1 MGYGSD
7 GFDQDDGAQRD
18 FTAPDSRWFR
28 RQDGP
33 DGRDAAPAS
42 SGRKGVSQRDLE
54 AVRQRLRAE
63 IAADVQRQI
72 ESAAARTDR
81 RLDEVLAAVRGLSA
95 RLEAV
100 ARNVDSL
107 MDALR
112 DQGVRDAIDGGRA
125 TSDFHRRHLDLA
137 QSYGRLVQQ
146 DLRMLVRPLCPRLDG
161 EGEAELARR
170 RAMVVGEL
178 VMMLFHPLDQ
188 PVAVSQEDIV
198 AELRDHGLATGAVQF
213 RAQFDAVFRRA
224 GELRDG
230 VAALPF
236 TAHLDTGVDPAA
248 LRADQYQPW
257 NRELADTGRP
267 EFVVAHAYVV
277 AGDRPQALTQP
288 IVFLAP
294 TAPAV
299 PAAPAAA
306 S

>member
-7 GFDQDDGAQRD
+7 GFEPDDGAQRD
-18 FTAPDSRWFR
+18 VTAPDPRWFR
-28 RQDGP
+28 RQDAP
-33 DGRDAAPAS
+33 DGRDAAAAAP
-42 SGRKGVSQRDLE
+42 GRKGVSQRDLE
-54 AVRQRLRAE
+54 AVRQGLRAE
-63 IAADVQRQI
+63 IAGDVRRQV
-72 ESAAARTDR
+72 EWLAARTER
-81 RLDEVLAAVRGLSA
+81 RFDEVLAAVRGLGE
-95 RLEAV
+95 RIDAV
-100 ARNVDSL
+100 ARDVDAL
-107 MDALR
+107 LDALR

-137 QSYGRLVQQ
+137 QGYGRLVRQ

-161 EGEAELARR
+161 EGEAALARR

-188 PVAVSQEDIV
+188 PVAVAQEDIV

-224 GELRDG
+224 LELRDG
-230 VAALPF
+230 VGALPF
-236 TAHLDTGVDPAA
+236 TAHLDTGVDLAA

-267 EFVVAHAYVV
+267 EFVVAPAYVV

-288 IVFLAP
+288 IVFLAA
-294 TAPAV
+294 APAA